1 MERKLLTFL
10 ICATVAA
17 GVMLSACQSLAPSG
31 EQTENVVTS
40 DNGAAVSESDTANA
54 ASSIDETAIVAAD
67 NAGQELPIED
77 THSDDGRQVVGISM
91 PSHLLER
98 WNRDGKHLKRQFKK
112 AGYEVDLA
120 YADDL
125 IDVQIHDIEA
135 MIADGADLLIVS
147 PIDASSLVHVL
158 EQAQAVNIPVI
169 SYDRLIRKTDAVD
182 YYISFDNYMVGA
194 LQGEYIEE
202 ALDLPHAKE
211 GDYNIEFTSGDSAD
225 NNARYFYNGMFD
237 LLEPYIESGILTVPS
252 GQMSYFETAIS
263 SWSTDLAE
271 ERFSGLLNSYY
282 AGKKKLD
289 CAACAND
296 STALGVVRAI
306 TNDYHKKNTVVVTGQ
321 DADEPNL
328 RNVVDGTQSMTVYK
342 ALSNE
347 AVVALALGKAIL
359 EGQNPK
365 EDLIVASDW
374 DFDCV
379 YDTESYDNGEGVVP
393 SYLLTPVVIT
403 KDNLQEELIDT
414 GYYVIGEDGYPVAA
428 SSR

>member
-1 MERKLLTFL
+1 MKK
-10 ICATVAA
+10 TVFVKAVCIAA
-17 GVMLSACQSLAPSG
+17 VTGIILAG
-31 EQTENVVTS
+31 CGTVTS
-40 DNGAAVSESDTANA
+40 TVEDTGEEKG
-54 ASSIDETAIVAAD
+54 IDDTAIVSAGD
-67 NAGQELPIED
+67 AGQAVQTED
-77 THSDDGRQVVGISM
+77 THSDDGRQIVGISM

-98 WNRDGKHLKRQFKK
+98 WSRDGKHLKRQFKK
-112 AGYEVDLA
+112 AGYEVELK

-125 IDVQIHDIEA
+125 IDNQIHDIED
-135 MIADGADLLIVS
+135 MLADGADLLIVT
-147 PIDASSLVHVL
+147 PIDASSLVRVM
-158 EQAQAVNIPVI
+158 EQAQKTDVPVI

-194 LQGEYIEE
+194 LQGGFIEE
-202 ALDLPHAKE
+202 ALDLPHAKA

-225 NNARYFYNGMFD
+225 NNARYFYSGMFD

-252 GQMSYFETAIS
+252 GQMSYYETAIS

-282 AGKKKLD
+282 AGKKQLD

-306 TNDYHKKNTVVVTGQ
+306 TNDYNKKNTVVVTGQ

-328 RNVVDGTQSMTVYK
+328 RNVIDGKQSMTVYK
-342 ALSNE
+342 ALPNE
-347 AVVALALGKAIL
+347 AVVALALGKAIM
-359 EGQNPK
+359 EGKDPK
-365 EDLIVASDW
+365 EDLIASSDW

-379 YDTESYDNGEGVVP
+379 YDTESYDNGEEVVP
-393 SYLLTPVVIT
+393 SYLLKPIVIT
-403 KDNLQEELIDT
+403 KDNVQKELIDT

-428 SSR
+428 TSK